1 MKQLHKVAIG
11 LGGNLGN
18 RLENLTFAATR
29 LAEEFLQ
36 EAVVSSVYESEPWGI
51 ADQPKFLNAVIVGLC
66 EWKPPAVVNYLK
78 DLERELGR
86 VAGVRNGPRE
96 IDLDLLAWGEE
107 TWQQEGVEVPHP
119 RMLARDFVLLPLAE
133 TWPEWKH
140 PSSGRDVPT
149 LVQDCLKTQPATAK
163 VFAAPPLGT
172 ASR

>member
-18 RLENLTFAATR
+18 RLESLSKAAGC

-36 EAVVSSVYESEPWGI
+36 DAVGSSVYESEPWGI
-51 ADQPKFLNAVIVGLC
+51 ADQPKFLNAVVVGLC

-86 VAGVRNGPRE
+86 QAGVRNGPRE

-107 TWQQEGVEVPHP
+107 SWHQEGVEVPHP
-119 RMLARDFVLLPLAE
+119 RMLVRDFVLLPLAE
-133 TWPEWKH
+133 IWPEWKH

-149 LVQDCLKTQPATAK
+149 LVRDCLKTQPATAK
-163 VFAAPPLGT
+163 VFAAPLLSK